1 MPFGAGVIF
10 LYEPAYLITKRQ
22 VMTMENKRKRFLNA
36 ASVLSPPLYKVLS
49 TTPDSIAGKVQEIT
63 LRLNRPLCV
72 ECSGRRYYFTEN
84 NCLTDSILDTKMVQV
99 SERSMFETFHNI
111 CNYSVYS
118 RQNEINNGYITLKG
132 GHRAGVCG
140 TAVISDNKIVNIK
153 DITSIN
159 IRIAREILGCSKE
172 LLSSIDAKKGVLI
185 CGAPCSGKT
194 TIIRDIARHLSY
206 ECKVSVI
213 DERNELSSNV
223 GGVFQNDMGM
233 CDVFDSYIKSDAIV
247 QAVRSMA
254 PDVIVC
260 DEISTQKDVDAL
272 TYGLNSGVSFI
283 VTLHAGN
290 VQELLNRPLAQSLLK
305 SGAISTVVFLSSRN
319 EAGQIKSIVPIEE
332 ILGDTYV

>member
-1 MPFGAGVIF
+1 MG
-10 LYEPAYLITKRQ
+10 
-22 VMTMENKRKRFLNA
+22 NKRKRFLNA
-36 ASVLSPPLYKVLS
+36 SSVLSVELYKVLS
-49 TTPDSIAGKVQEIT
+49 SAPDSITSKAQEIT

-72 ECSGRRYYFTEN
+72 ECNGKRYYFTEN
-84 NCLTDSILDTKMVQV
+84 NCVTDTLFDTKMVEV
-99 SERSMFETFHNI
+99 TERNMFETFQNI

-140 TAVISDNKIVNIK
+140 TAVLNDKRIINIK

-159 IRIAREILGCSKE
+159 IRIARQIIGCSKE
-172 LLSSIDAKKGVLI
+172 ILSAVDVRKGVLV

-194 TIIRDIARHLSY
+194 TIIRDIARQLSY

-213 DERNELSSNV
+213 DERNELAANV
-223 GGVFQNDMGM
+223 NGVFQNDMGM

-260 DEISTQKDVDAL
+260 DEISTEKDIEAL
-272 TYGLNSGVSFI
+272 TCGLNSGVSFI
-283 VTLHAGN
+283 ATMHADN
-290 VQELLNRPLAQSLLK
+290 AKELYNRPIASYLLK
-305 SGAISTVVFLSSRN
+305 SGAFSTVVFLRSKK
-319 EAGQIKSIVPIEE
+319 ETGQIESVVSVKE
-332 ILGDTYV
+332 IFGDTYA

>member
-1 MPFGAGVIF
+1 M
-10 LYEPAYLITKRQ
+10 YEPAYVLTKRQ
-22 VMTMENKRKRFLNA
+22 VITMENKRKRFLNA
-36 ASVLSPPLYKVLS
+36 ASVLSAKLYKVLS
-49 TTPDSIAGKVQEIT
+49 SAPDLITSTAQEIT

-72 ECSGRRYYFTEN
+72 ECNGKRYYFTEN
-84 NCLTDSILDTKMVQV
+84 NCITDTIFDTQMVV
-99 SERSMFETFHNI
+99 VTERNMFETFQNI

-140 TAVISDNKIVNIK
+140 TAVLNENKIVNIK

-172 LLSSIDAKKGVLI
+172 ILSSVDVRKGVLI

-194 TIIRDIARHLSY
+194 TIIRDIARQLSY

-223 GGVFQNDMGM
+223 NGAFQNDMGM

-247 QAVRSMA
+247 QAVRSMS

-260 DEISTQKDVDAL
+260 DEISTEKDIEAL
-272 TYGLNSGVSFI
+272 TCGLNSGISYI
-283 VTLHAGN
+283 VTLHADN
-290 VQELLNRPLAQSLLK
+290 SQELLNKPIAQVLLK
-305 SGAISTVVFLSSRN
+305 SGGISTVIFLRTKK
-319 EAGQIKSIVPIEE
+319 EAGQIKSIVSIEE
-332 ILGDTYV
+332 LLGDKNA